1 MKKNII
7 LTTLLLITFLGFSQ
21 DKEERIKALKV
32 AMITEKLNLSETE
45 AQKFWPMYNA
55 FHDSNKSLKN
65 TMHEKRKAI
74 NVETLSETE
83 AKSELKEIMILHN
96 KRKDL
101 YNDFI
106 SDIQKVIP
114 AKKVLLLNK
123 AEDEFR
129 HKMFEEYKKRKG
141 KGH

>member
-7 LTTLLLITFLGFSQ
+7 LISLLLVSVFGFSQ
-21 DKEERIKALKV
+21 ENEDHIKALKA
-32 AMITEKLNLSETE
+32 AMITEKLDLTENE
-45 AQKFWPMYNA
+45 AQKFWPIYNA
-55 FHDSNKSLKN
+55 FHDSNKALKN
-65 TMHEKRKAI
+65 TIHEKRKAI
-74 NVETLSETE
+74 NVQTLSETE
-83 AKSELKEIMILHN
+83 AKSVLKEIMILHN

-129 HKMFEEYKKRKG
+129 HKMFEEYKKRKE